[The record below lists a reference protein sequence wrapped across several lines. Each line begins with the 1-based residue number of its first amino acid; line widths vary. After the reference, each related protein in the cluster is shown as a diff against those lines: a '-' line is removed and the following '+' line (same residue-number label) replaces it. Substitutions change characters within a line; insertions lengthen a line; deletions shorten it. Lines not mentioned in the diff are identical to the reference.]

1 MAGIALCKERNEF
14 SRKTQCVKNGTDKAK
29 SYADYV
35 TKRTNNESA
44 IAEIIEKFIL

>member
-1 MAGIALCKERNEF
+1 MIEAAGVGVV
-14 SRKTQCVKNGTDKAK
+14 VKNGTDKAK
-29 SYADYV
+29 SHADYV